1 MMNYKEL
8 LEDLKKRGYTH
19 YRINKETGITYRTL
33 KRLKSGET
41 KNPRIETH
49 NSLVMLRNKLV
60 TLSGKRKEK

>member
-1 MMNYKEL
+1 MNYKEL
-8 LEDLKKRGYTH
+8 LDDLKERGYTN

-33 KRLKSGET
+33 KRLRNGET

-60 TLSGKRKEK
+60 TLKEK